1 MSNNGKK
8 VPGLSIPMFVPAD
21 MLVKAGGWGNMIQSI
36 LNMME
41 PVLDAARMSF
51 YELFAKSP
59 NIEATIVKREG

>member
-1 MSNNGKK
+1 
-8 VPGLSIPMFVPAD
+8 MFVPAD